1 MKWIGR
7 LIRIAICF
15 AVIAG
20 VLFVAGWFGANP
32 GNVSVLWR
40 GLRIDLSVTTAALAM
55 FVLFVTAVIV
65 TWFLMLVFG
74 APGRLRAWRLGR
86 KRDKSLVAL
95 SRGFTAIAA
104 GDARGAQSAAR
115 RMSALEPDMPL
126 GLLLRAQAAQL
137 THDRIEAGKA
147 FAAMQ
152 RHPETEFLGIR
163 GMLLLASRGE
173 APAGTDTLAL
183 AERAHLLKPEAGWAA
198 DTLFDLKARA
208 GAFDDAEVILK
219 RAVRKGALTT
229 TESNR
234 KRAILWHQRSTKA
247 EAQGFDVDSLRYM
260 RRADDLA
267 PTFPPVAA
275 RLAVLEIKAGNLRR
289 ARAALERALAQQPH
303 PELISIYA
311 GLEGAS
317 EDPLKRVARMERFLK
332 SAPQSPEFL
341 IGVADAAMKAELWGV
356 ARGYLD
362 QARTLLDADAP
373 SGLFRRLAALE
384 ISEHGNSEAES
395 RWLRAAAEARSDEA
409 WTCRSC
415 GASAHRWSER
425 CNTCGTFDGL
435 EWRSPGRVTASVISP
450 EAEPIDES
458 AASTIT

>member
-1 MKWIGR
+1 MMKWFGR
-7 LIRIAICF
+7 LIRIFVWLAI
-15 AVIAG
+15 IAG
-20 VLFVAGWFGANP
+20 VLFAAGWFGANP

-55 FVLFVTAVIV
+55 VALCLGAAIL
-65 TWFLMLVFG
+65 TWLLMVVFG
-74 APGRLRAWRLGR
+74 APGRFRAWRSGR
-86 KRDKSLVAL
+86 KRDKALLAL

-104 GDARGAQSAAR
+104 GDARGAKASANR
-115 RMSALEPDMPL
+115 VSTLEPDMPL

-208 GAFDDAEVILK
+208 GAFDDAEAILK
-219 RAVRKGALTT
+219 RAVRKGALTSE
-229 TESNR
+229 ESNR
-234 KRAILWHQRSTKA
+234 KRAILWHQRSVRA
-247 EAQGFDVDSLRYM
+247 EEQGFDVDALRYM
-260 RRADDLA
+260 RHADDLA

-275 RLAVLEIKAGNLRR
+275 RLASLEIKADNLRR
-289 ARAALERALAQQPH
+289 ARAALERALGQEPH
-303 PELISIYA
+303 PELVSLYA
-311 GLEGAS
+311 SLEGAD
-317 EDPLKRVARMERFLK
+317 EDPLKRVARMERLLK
-332 SAPQSPEFL
+332 LAPQSPDVL
-341 IGVADAAMKAELWGV
+341 IGLADAAMKAGLWGV
-356 ARGYLD
+356 ARGYLE

-373 SGLFRRLAALE
+373 AGLFRRFAELE
-384 ISEHGNSEAES
+384 IAEHGDREAETQ
-395 RWLRAAAEARSDEA
+395 WLRAASEARSDEA
-409 WTCRSC
+409 WTCRIC
-415 GASAHRWSER
+415 GASAHRWRER

-435 EWRSPGRVTASVISP
+435 EWRSPGRVTAQVVMP
-450 EAEPIDES
+450 EEEPADEPVQP
-458 AASTIT
+458 IP